1 MGLDLADPVSIQAW
15 TTGHNG
21 DSYPQKS
28 KIRFEFPST
37 ASRGAVTV
45 WWYDGGNDPPEEV
58 LNGQKFER
66 NNEGKVQGSVVVAE
80 KGVFYS
86 PQDYGRDWKLIAPD
100 GTDME
105 APEVEIEES
114 PGHFTEWH
122 QSITGE
128 RKRSVS
134 NFENYAG
141 KLTET
146 ILLGNLAVWA
156 AAEGE
161 GKKIEWNAETL
172 EATNAPEVAH
182 VVRRQYREGWDA

>member
-1 MGLDLADPVSIQAW
+1 MD
-15 TTGHNG
+15 
-21 DSYPQKS
+21 
-28 KIRFEFPST
+28 
-37 ASRGAVTV
+37 
-45 WWYDGGNDPPEEV
+45 
-58 LNGQKFER
+58 
-66 NNEGKVQGSVVVAE
+66 
-80 KGVFYS
+80 
-86 PQDYGRDWKLIAPD
+86 
-100 GTDME
+100 